1 MIKIEV
7 KTNWECYSQYGN
19 EPIELVA
26 INSNNKPMELFEG
39 DCPPLDA
46 DTLAYIVHNIVVYKQ
61 NNHITAYLN
70 KLFPADAYEIT
81 IGKKQVKALL
91 EWCEGF
97 TDDMFSPCYVDVY
110 CSRSNKK
117 TINMLTWVLNKFDD
131 EWYDG
136 ERHQFI
142 IRKIK

>member
-1 MIKIEV
+1 MIKIEI

-19 EPIELVA
+19 EAIELIA
-26 INSNNKPMELFEG
+26 INSSKKPIELFEG

-46 DTLAYIVHNIVVYKQ
+46 DTLAYITHNVVMFKSR
-61 NNHITAYLN
+61 NHITDYLD

-91 EWCEGF
+91 DMCIELSK
-97 TDDMFSPCYVDVY
+97 DDFAPAYKF
-110 CSRSNKK
+110 NWNIKANNL
-117 TINMLTWVLNKFDD
+117 TISMLTWALDKFND

-142 IRKIK
+142 VRKIK